1 MTMRIHAYIIYYN
14 KIIKSNHLPAMYKQ
28 PIILYNYTIFYAF
41 CLESVYK
48 LFRKNTLN
56 KPAAGGTM
64 QPERNEALKKNKKT
78 EEKKENEKHTYSRKN
93 HGRNYRIL

>member
-1 MTMRIHAYIIYYN
+1 MRIHAYIIYYN
-14 KIIKSNHLPAMYKQ
+14 KIIKFGHLPTMYKQ

-56 KPAAGGTM
+56 MPAAGGTIVTENRGK
-64 QPERNEALKKNKKT
+64 QPPRTPAQKNKIKKT
-78 EEKKENEKHTYSRKN
+78 KEKRK
-93 HGRNYRIL
+93 